1 MKKANFISP
10 AFNASIS
17 RAVDTRASLAEVE
30 AALKMANSKVE
41 ELDPQFK
48 KDYQSAIARKYFH
61 AHGDTLARI
70 VRKGQDPSNLN
81 DRQKQFIKTGMSVWD
96 VVNSLTFLG
105 SNNSGIPLENKHELK
120 YTAGELFSKGVKEGF
135 DLEFSQF
142 ASL

>member
-1 MKKANFISP
+1 
-10 AFNASIS
+10 
-17 RAVDTRASLAEVE
+17 
-30 AALKMANSKVE
+30 MANSKVE